1 MKQLIISIFFSFCFL
16 ALGCKNDFANSK
28 INKTKPNI
36 IYILA
41 DDLGYGDLSSYGQ
54 KRFTTPNIDQL
65 AKEGK
70 LFTRHYAGSTVCA
83 PSRSTLLTGL
93 HTGHTPVRSNKRH
106 DPEGQW
112 PLPKESFT
120 LAELLKENGYKT
132 GVFGKWGLGY
142 PHSEGDPL
150 NQGFDEFYGF
160 NCQRLA
166 HHYYPRYLW
175 KNNTIDSLPENFGQN
190 KGLYAPDLIHKEAM
204 TFLEKNKK
212 DPFFLYYAAIVPHAE
227 LIAPEAYMSPF
238 RGKLGKEKPFKGYDE
253 GPLYRKGRYES
264 QEEPHAAFAGMITHL
279 DDRIGE
285 IMKKV
290 KELGIEENTIIIF
303 SSDNGPHIEAGSD
316 IEYFNSNGDLRGVK
330 SDLYEG
336 GIRVPM
342 IVKWKNHVE
351 ENSKTDHISAFW
363 DVMPTIADILNIKLK
378 TPTDGLS
385 FLPTLLNQ
393 KQPQHDYLYWEFH
406 EKGGRVAILKNHWKL
421 IKYDIDKTP
430 QKSFELYNLKEDPYE
445 QNDLA
450 QKHPEIV
457 DQLSTIILNAREE
470 SEVFKFKNPI
480 KP

>member
-1 MKQLIISIFFSFCFL
+1 MKQLIFSIFLFFCIFS
-16 ALGCKNDFANSK
+16 CKNNHPNPK
-28 INKTKPNI
+28 VNIEKPNI

-70 LFTRHYAGSTVCA
+70 IFTRHYAGSTVCA
-83 PSRSTLLTGL
+83 PSRSSLLTGL
-93 HTGHTPVRSNKRH
+93 HTGHIPVRGNKRH

-112 PLPKESFT
+112 PMPNDTFT

-142 PHSEGDPL
+142 PNSEGDPL
-150 NQGFDEFYGF
+150 KQGFDEFYGY

-175 KNNTIDSLPENFGQN
+175 KNNTIDSLPENLGKN
-190 KGLYAPDLIHKEAM
+190 KGSYAPNRIHKEAM
-204 TFLEKNKK
+204 TFLEKNK
-212 DPFFLYYAAIVPHAE
+212 DNPFFLYYAAVVPHAE
-227 LIAPEAYMSPF
+227 LAVPEPYLNKF
-238 RGKLGKEKPFKGYDE
+238 KGKLGKEKPYKGYDDGPRYRE
-253 GPLYRKGRYES
+253 GPFES
-264 QEEPHAAFAGMITHL
+264 QKEPHATFAGMITHL

-285 IMKKV
+285 IMRKV
-290 KELGIEENTIIIF
+290 KELGIEENTIIVF
-303 SSDNGPHIEAGSD
+303 TSDNGPHIEAGSD
-316 IEYFNSNGDLRGVK
+316 VNYFNSNGNLRGVK
-330 SDLYEG
+330 RDLYEG

-342 IVKWKNHVE
+342 IIKWKDHIK
-351 ENSKTDHISAFW
+351 ENSKTDHVSAFW
-363 DVMPTIADILNIKLK
+363 DVMPTVADILNIELK

-385 FLPTLLNQ
+385 FLPTLFNQ

-406 EKGGRVAILKNHWKL
+406 EKGGRVALLKDDWKL
-421 IKYDIDKTP
+421 IKYDINKTP
-430 QKSFELYNLKEDPYE
+430 QKEFELYNLKEDPSE

-450 QKHPEIV
+450 AKYPQIV
-457 DQLSTIILNAREE
+457 DKLSTLLLNAREE
-470 SEVFKFKNPI
+470 SDVFKFKKNI